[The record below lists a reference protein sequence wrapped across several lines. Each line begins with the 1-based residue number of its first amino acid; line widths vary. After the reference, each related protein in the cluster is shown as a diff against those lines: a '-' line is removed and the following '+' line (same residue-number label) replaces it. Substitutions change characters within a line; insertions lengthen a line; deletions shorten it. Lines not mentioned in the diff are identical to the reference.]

1 MTTTEQTP
9 LRNSGDE
16 IRTIV
21 VALDASN
28 GASDVLAKAA
38 AISRGGAAL
47 HIVHVF
53 RASNLDRARAGA
65 PRPSADAIEEAKDHL
80 ASFVKSAQSRTR
92 SEVTGHFSVGDPQT
106 EILRVCDHV
115 QADLLVVGTHDY
127 HGLERLILGS
137 IAETLVRKAHCSVM
151 VVRSRKSTS

>member
-1 MTTTEQTP
+1 MSTDSETP
-9 LRNSGDE
+9 LRNTGDE

-28 GASDVLAKAA
+28 GATAVLARAA
-38 AISRGGAAL
+38 HVSRGGAVL
-47 HIVHVF
+47 HVVHVF

-65 PRPSADAIEEAKDHL
+65 PRPSAEAIEDAKDHL
-80 ASFVKSAQSRTR
+80 ASYVKSAQSRTR
-92 SEVTGHFSVGDPQT
+92 SEVIGHFVMGDPQT
-106 EILRVCDHV
+106 EILRICDQV
-115 QADLLVVGTHDY
+115 STDLLVIGTHDY

-151 VVRSRKSTS
+151 VVRPRKSSG